1 MFRSK
6 TNSQQQSCLE
16 MGITMAEQN
25 ILAGGAAVLEQVISD
40 IREHNEKKERLDKL
54 ADTKRDL
61 CRNLES
67 AEKEIKDEIESKIKS
82 AVESICAGYNK
93 SIDADRLKLK
103 EVQGQRDKAKVA
115 GVKERI
121 GKETQQLHKENA
133 DLKSQVREAF
143 NLEGIPMYCNSR
155 LFFALFQTRDVFDF
169 VIYIL
174 FLIALYAAI
183 PFALSLIPGV
193 PEYALI
199 IYYFIVAVIN
209 ISAMKIIYNRTLVK
223 HSKTISDARATHRKM
238 VDNKKRI
245 KRIARGIRK
254 DKNEDMYGLESFD
267 YSINE
272 LHDHIR
278 KIEEDKAKALDEF
291 EKTAKPDIVS
301 EVEGRNKNRI
311 TIMKS
316 EIAKKEEEMLKL
328 DTLIKEQRIYISSN
342 YEAYLGKE
350 FMNLDKLQ
358 ELYSYMKSGIADT
371 VSQALAVYKDRH

>member
-1 MFRSK
+1 
-6 TNSQQQSCLE
+6 
-16 MGITMAEQN
+16 MAEQN

-199 IYYFIVAVIN
+199 IYYFIVAVTN

-311 TIMKS
+311 TIMRS

>member
-1 MFRSK
+1 
-6 TNSQQQSCLE
+6 
-16 MGITMAEQN
+16 MAEQN

-209 ISAMKIIYNRTLVK
+209 ISAMKI
-223 HSKTISDARATHRKM
+223 M
-238 VDNKKRI
+238 
-245 KRIARGIRK
+245 
-254 DKNEDMYGLESFD
+254 
-267 YSINE
+267 
-272 LHDHIR
+272 
-278 KIEEDKAKALDEF
+278 
-291 EKTAKPDIVS
+291 
-301 EVEGRNKNRI
+301 
-311 TIMKS
+311 
-316 EIAKKEEEMLKL
+316 
-328 DTLIKEQRIYISSN
+328 
-342 YEAYLGKE
+342 
-350 FMNLDKLQ
+350 
-358 ELYSYMKSGIADT
+358 
-371 VSQALAVYKDRH
+371 

>member
-1 MFRSK
+1 
-6 TNSQQQSCLE
+6 
-16 MGITMAEQN
+16 
-25 ILAGGAAVLEQVISD
+25 
-40 IREHNEKKERLDKL
+40 
-54 ADTKRDL
+54 
-61 CRNLES
+61 
-67 AEKEIKDEIESKIKS
+67 
-82 AVESICAGYNK
+82 
-93 SIDADRLKLK
+93 
-103 EVQGQRDKAKVA
+103 
-115 GVKERI
+115 
-121 GKETQQLHKENA
+121 
-133 DLKSQVREAF
+133 
-143 NLEGIPMYCNSR
+143 
-155 LFFALFQTRDVFDF
+155 
-169 VIYIL
+169 
-174 FLIALYAAI
+174 
-183 PFALSLIPGV
+183 
-193 PEYALI
+193 
-199 IYYFIVAVIN
+199 
-209 ISAMKIIYNRTLVK
+209 
-223 HSKTISDARATHRKM
+223 M